1 MRRSNRRARVLSSA
15 PWFRS
20 SRRLEAFQLA
30 ADLPP
35 TPSKSSLT
43 AGETR
48 HLNLPGPFKNRVRH
62 LRDALP
68 PSGRTSG
75 TRRTRSAARTMP
87 QGTGSEA
94 LARLVAAVAKG
105 QKTVPQVLTS
115 APAPLHSQPLEA
127 AKRPASSL
135 AAMVV
140 SAFVLCLVLFSRS
153 ATAAATGADAHPL
166 LLVVWL
172 WGVVCL
178 FVCLFLRPPTRC
190 PVHHIPHIFLVSAFS
205 ACLSPHAPC
214 TMACRSRRRPLSSIV
229 VGCLPVVCRRWP
241 SPPSFPRIYRP
252 IAPDRA
258 GNDAGAGRRVCCHA
272 WCRQRMPLA
281 AFAVAV
287 LAKLLL

>member
-1 MRRSNRRARVLSSA
+1 MFCSFDLWPPSYGAFSRGARELSSA

-43 AGETR
+43 VGETR

-87 QGTGSEA
+87 QGAGSEA

-105 QKTVPQVLTS
+105 QKTVPQVRKTIRTNCVLRSLPGTS
-115 APAPLHSQPLEA
+115 KAALYRAVARAKHASAAPADSVAEA
-127 AKRPASSL
+127 LCRPRCRP
-135 AAMVV
+135 VW
-140 SAFVLCLVLFSRS
+140 
-153 ATAAATGADAHPL
+153 L
-166 LLVVWL
+166 LPVVWL
-172 WGVVCL
+172 WGAVCL

-190 PVHHIPHIFLVSAFS
+190 PVHHLSHLLLRRFRLQCLPLAACAHFLQRVVLVVA
-205 ACLSPHAPC
+205 
-214 TMACRSRRRPLSSIV
+214 LSSIV
-229 VGCLPVVCRRWP
+229 VGCLPMVSQV
-241 SPPSFPRIYRP
+241 
-252 IAPDRA
+252 
-258 GNDAGAGRRVCCHA
+258 
-272 WCRQRMPLA
+272 
-281 AFAVAV
+281 AFATIIPPHLSSYSAG
-287 LAKLLL
+287 

>member
-1 MRRSNRRARVLSSA
+1 M
-15 PWFRS
+15 
-20 SRRLEAFQLA
+20 
-30 ADLPP
+30 PP

-190 PVHHIPHIFLVSAFS
+190 PVHHLSHLLLRRFHLQYLPLAACAHSLQRVVLVVA
-205 ACLSPHAPC
+205 
-214 TMACRSRRRPLSSIV
+214 LSSIV
-229 VGCLPVVCRRWP
+229 VGCLPVV
-241 SPPSFPRIYRP
+241 SQ
-252 IAPDRA
+252 
-258 GNDAGAGRRVCCHA
+258 V
-272 WCRQRMPLA
+272 
-281 AFAVAV
+281 AFATITPPHLSSYSAG
-287 LAKLLL
+287 